1 MGRCT
6 HILRQAAAAAWPQAA
21 AAAWPALTARR
32 NAFYL
37 GRSGIADIQGK
48 APPPP
53 RPHLRPRAPL
63 AQIVTGIR
71 VAFLSGAFAATAQ
84 ARLPQALV
92 EASCTAALL
101 FAAQELRGSPGA
113 HCAAQQ
119 RRQVTPH
126 PHPPPPPASA
136 LFSCRSFDQPLIFL
150 NVSAFECAG

>member
-6 HILRQAAAAAWPQAA
+6 HTLPQAA

-53 RPHLRPRAPL
+53 PPPTPPHLRPRALL

-84 ARLPQALV
+84 ARLLQALV
-92 EASCTAALL
+92 EASCTAASL
-101 FAAQELRGSPGA
+101 FASQELRGSPGA

-119 RRQVTPH
+119 RRQVTPP
-126 PHPPPPPASA
+126 PHLPASA
-136 LFSCRSFDQPLIFL
+136 LSSCRSVHQPLIFL
-150 NVSAFECAG
+150 NAFAFACAG